1 MKLSRSPAVRT
12 ALAWILS
19 IAVLT
24 ALGLYL
30 TGVFEERIPSD
41 SAAAAPRIP
50 VAGEV
55 FRVES
60 VEGRLIER
68 SPGTLRAIRETVIV
82 SRLVAEVREVLVT
95 AGDRVALGDTLALLD
110 DRDLQA
116 VLRQSQDE
124 LTGAEARMREARA
137 AYTRTLAAAEK
148 SAVAQSTLDQSEAAK
163 QSAESE
169 VARIAQRIE
178 QARVDLS
185 HATLRAPFDAVVI
198 DRYAYP
204 GDLASPERPLLRLYD
219 PERMRLE
226 AYVRESLAI
235 HLEVGQLVE
244 VELEALGTR
253 VEGHVEEV
261 VPQAESASRSFLVK
275 VSVPPADKLYPG
287 MYGKLLLDGG
297 RTDRLLIPEVALT
310 HVGQL
315 SYVTLADD
323 HATRRLVVIGSAS
336 EGGMVE
342 ILSGLVSGV
351 DIRVPR

>member
-1 MKLSRSPAVRT
+1 MKLCISSGPRT
-12 ALAWILS
+12 ALAWLLS
-19 IAVLT
+19 SVVLV

-30 TGVFEERIPSD
+30 TGVFEERIPAD
-41 SAAAAPRIP
+41 SAAAAPRVP
-50 VAGEV
+50 VDGEV

-60 VEGRLIER
+60 VPGRLIER

-82 SRLVAEVREVLVT
+82 SRIVAEVREVLVT
-95 AGDRVALGDTLALLD
+95 AGDRVASGEPVALLD

-124 LTGAEARMREARA
+124 LTGADARLREAQA

-163 QSAESE
+163 LSAESE
-169 VARIAQRIE
+169 VARITQRIE

-185 HATLRAPFDAVVI
+185 HATIRAPFDAVVI

-226 AYVRESLAI
+226 AHVRESLAI
-235 HLEVGQLVE
+235 HLTIGMRVE

-253 VEGHVEEV
+253 VEGLVEEV
-261 VPQAESASRSFLVK
+261 VPQAESSSRSFLVK
-275 VSVPPADKLYPG
+275 VSVPSTENLYPG
-287 MYGKLLLDGG
+287 MYGKLLLDAGA
-297 RTDRLLIPEVALT
+297 TSRLMIPEAAVT

-315 SYVTLADD
+315 SFVTLADD
-323 HATRRLVVIGSAS
+323 RATRRLVVIGSEFS
-336 EGGMVE
+336 EGMVE
-342 ILSGLVSGV
+342 VSSGV
-351 DIRVPR
+351 EPGTGIRVPR